1 MTRDETPLDLLTAAG
16 FLTERQDLLYVY
28 PVKSVAGSGWDVVVR
43 IDGIYSTRANAIDAA
58 EDLRDW
64 MDHLTDVGKM
74 ERYWWGGPPESDLA
88 SGPPQDRHP

>member
-58 EDLRDW
+58 EDIRDW

-74 ERYWWGGPPESDLA
+74 ERPWWGGPPVETA
-88 SGPPQDRHP
+88 